1 MATLTKLPRPLRQKL
16 RDKAIDKVRQDII
29 HAGRHESDYSDADL
43 AFLIGEKEKEIWSG
57 GGWKGFGLVAL
68 ALGINIGV

>member
-43 AFLIGEKEKEIWSG
+43 AFLIGEKEKEIW
-57 GGWKGFGLVAL
+57 
-68 ALGINIGV
+68 